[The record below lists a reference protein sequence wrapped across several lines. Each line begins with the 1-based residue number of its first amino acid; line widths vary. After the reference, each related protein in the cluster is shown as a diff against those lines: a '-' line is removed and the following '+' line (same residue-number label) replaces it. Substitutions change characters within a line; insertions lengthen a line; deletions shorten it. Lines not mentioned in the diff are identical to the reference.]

1 MALVFFIITILIY
14 FKLIVKKCQK
24 AITHRLREALKMVE
38 RTEIE
43 KYVRWLIASDI
54 LYRPLKS
61 LGEKGLRRLDKTAGE
76 ISDLLKDK
84 EEIGERVFAKV
95 ERKDE
100 EKARTLREGISAFKK
115 RYPLYGNI
123 LEDMIA
129 EKRTKSN
136 RYLIYGL
143 QEGFKLGEEDYVR
156 VMMDLGFDRRE
167 ASSVYPHVIA
177 VSERLKKA
185 KVQAQ
190 RGILL
195 S

>member
-1 MALVFFIITILIY
+1 MP
-14 FKLIVKKCQK
+14 
-24 AITHRLREALKMVE
+24 E

-43 KYVRWLIASDI
+43 RFVRWLIASDI

-76 ISDLLKDK
+76 ISDLLKDE

-95 ERKDE
+95 EKKDE
-100 EKARTLREGISAFKK
+100 EKARTLREGINAFKK
-115 RYPLYGNI
+115 RYPQYGEI
-123 LEDMIA
+123 LENMIA

-136 RYLIYGL
+136 RYLTFGL
-143 QEGFKLGEEDYVR
+143 REGFKLGEEDYVR

-177 VSERLKKA
+177 ISERLKKA

-190 RGILL
+190 RRILL

>member
-1 MALVFFIITILIY
+1 MP
-14 FKLIVKKCQK
+14 
-24 AITHRLREALKMVE
+24 E

-43 KYVRWLIASDI
+43 RFVRWLIASDI

-76 ISDLLKDK
+76 ISDLLKDE
-84 EEIGERVFAKV
+84 EEIGERVFAKI
-95 ERKDE
+95 EKKDE
-100 EKARTLREGISAFKK
+100 EKARTLREGINAFKK
-115 RYPLYGNI
+115 RYPQYGEI
-123 LEDMIA
+123 LENMIA

-136 RYLIYGL
+136 RYLIFGL
-143 QEGFKLGEEDYVR
+143 REGFKLGEEDYVR

>member
-1 MALVFFIITILIY
+1 MP
-14 FKLIVKKCQK
+14 
-24 AITHRLREALKMVE
+24 E
-38 RTEIE
+38 RTEVE
-43 KYVRWLIASDI
+43 KYIRWLIASDI
-54 LYRPLKS
+54 IYRPLKS
-61 LGEKGLRRLDKTAGE
+61 LGEKGLRWLDKTAGE
-76 ISDLLKDK
+76 ISDLLKDE
-84 EEIGERVFAKV
+84 EEIGERVFAKI
-95 ERKDE
+95 EKKDE
-100 EKARTLREGISAFKK
+100 EKARTLREGINAFKK
-115 RYPLYGNI
+115 RYPQYGEI
-123 LEDMIA
+123 LENMIA

-177 VSERLKKA
+177 ISERLKKA

-190 RGILL
+190 RRILL